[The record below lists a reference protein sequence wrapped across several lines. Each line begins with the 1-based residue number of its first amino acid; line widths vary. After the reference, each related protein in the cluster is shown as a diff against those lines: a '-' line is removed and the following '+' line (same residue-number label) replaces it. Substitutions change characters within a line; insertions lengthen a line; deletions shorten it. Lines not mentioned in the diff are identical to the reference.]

1 MPPLLPSSLPCFR
14 PCVLPSLLAGSFT
27 TPRWV
32 LSRGA
37 ACWLRQRFTS
47 PSHTRSGYSTSWA
60 RSNWCGMAAS
70 YTTRCATLTVRSSLP
85 TARSNT
91 YPLTVPLAVAACST
105 LSGAPHPLC
114 RPSGAYYTLHFTI
127 LKEPTILDYRSLLY
141 FDYTNS
147 ILTVAAPSTIRR
159 RSQLRMAPRSATSCG
174 LGVVRGR

>member
-1 MPPLLPSSLPCFR
+1 MPVVGPIVLNLLTLLTFYSVRSNLLADVLPRPPPLPPPFRHLSLASVMPPLLPSSLPCFR

-32 LSRGA
+32 RSLGA

-47 PSHTRSGYSTSWA
+47 PSHTRSSNSTSWA

-114 RPSGAYYTLHFTI
+114 RPSGAYYTL
-127 LKEPTILDYRSLLY
+127 LY
-141 FDYTNS
+141 
-147 ILTVAAPSTIRR
+147 
-159 RSQLRMAPRSATSCG
+159 
-174 LGVVRGR
+174 